1 MSQQPQRQPD
11 KESAERKAQKEAVL
25 RMTMTSDARE
35 RLATVRMVKPELAA
49 SIEEYVV
56 QLASS
61 GRLKKPIDD
70 DQVKQMLGALQ
81 EKKRDIKIRRI

>member
-1 MSQQPQRQPD
+1 
-11 KESAERKAQKEAVL
+11 
-25 RMTMTSDARE
+25 MTMTSDARE

-61 GRLKKPIDD
+61 GRLKKLIDD
-70 DQVKQMLGALQ
+70 EQVKQMLGALQ